1 MPHGIKPKLQ
11 SRRSKIWQRI
21 LSGLSLLICLV
32 AIAAVYQGLKDTD
45 WPLVW
50 ANLNQISLGKLALTL
65 IFVACS
71 YGAIAC
77 YDVLAF
83 RYIRQKLALRKI
95 MFAGLITYAISPNV
109 GFAFLSGG
117 VLRYRLYRHWQI
129 SNLAI
134 AKIIAFTNASLWVG
148 LIPIAGFV
156 FVITEFS
163 LPEALGDSSFLL
175 ISPPELGVIFLGIAA
190 IYVLIVRYVPQPL
203 RWRQY
208 SLELPSLQLTLQQ
221 ITVFVFDWGFAAL
234 ALHFLLGNPIKFPFF
249 FGVYVIAMVM
259 GLISSIP
266 GGLGVFET
274 VIIFFLEP
282 LQTQE
287 NMLAALIV
295 FRCLY
300 YFLPFTIAVFSLIG
314 FEVRQRVNEL
324 PQKK

>member
-1 MPHGIKPKLQ
+1 M
-11 SRRSKIWQRI
+11 

-32 AIAAVYQGLKDTD
+32 AIAVVYQGLKDTD
-45 WPLVW
+45 WGLVW

-65 IFVACS
+65 IFVTCS

-129 SNLAI
+129 SNVAI

-148 LIPIAGFV
+148 LLPVAGFI
-156 FVITEFS
+156 FVVTEFS
-163 LPEALGDSSFLL
+163 LPEALDDSFSL

-190 IYVLIVRYVPQPL
+190 IYLLLVRYLPQPL
-203 RWRQY
+203 QWRQY
-208 SLELPSLQLTLQQ
+208 SLELPSFKLTLQQ
-221 ITVFVFDWGFAAL
+221 IAVFVFDWGFAAL

-249 FGVYVIAMVM
+249 FGVYVMAMVV
-259 GLISSIP
+259 GLISAVP

-274 VIIFFLEP
+274 MIVFFLEP
-282 LQTQE
+282 LQSQE
-287 NMLAALIV
+287 NLLTGLIA

-300 YFLPFTIAVFSLIG
+300 YFLPFTVAVAALIG
-314 FEVRQRVNEL
+314 FEVRQRVS
-324 PQKK
+324 